1 MKNIKPAEELN
12 HTLMA
17 VGAHADDIEM
27 NVGGTLLKY
36 HALGY
41 GVDYVM
47 STNNMS
53 GQFRTRNP
61 DGTLSRTNPPW
72 DLMMQTRK
80 KEAADAA
87 ALVDTTPVHL
97 DHPQRHYYNHKG
109 EQIEVRYGSEQP
121 GAIGPKTPTI
131 LTAHQDRT
139 VVERLTE
146 LILERN
152 PEAILVHGMVMIDME
167 HVGTCLLT
175 TKAYWL
181 AKERGYQGMLLHWLD
196 ATVSTFGDAYQ
207 QWMTHVDVTSYWDKK
222 IDWIRLHAS
231 VVLAPEEIDYAPR
244 GLACNCGKAEVFDI
258 VSRGNNGMEERPFQ
272 KEIISNAVR

>member
-1 MKNIKPAEELN
+1 MKYIKPEEECN
-12 HTLMA
+12 RTLMA
-17 VGAHADDIEM
+17 VGAHADDIEF

-53 GQFRTRNP
+53 GQFRTKNP
-61 DGTLSRTNPPW
+61 DGTLNRTNPPW
-72 DLMMQTRK
+72 DLMMPTRK
-80 KEAADAA
+80 REAAEAA
-87 ALVDTTPVHL
+87 ALVGTTPVHL
-97 DHPQRHYYNHKG
+97 DHPQRHYYNHQG
-109 EQIEVRYGSEQP
+109 ERVELRYGSERP
-121 GAIGPKTPTI
+121 GEIGPETPTI

-139 VVERLTE
+139 AVERLAN

-152 PEAILVHGMVMIDME
+152 PEAIFVHGMVMTDME

-181 AKERGYQGMLLHWLD
+181 AEERGYQGMLLHWPD

-207 QWMTHVDVTSYWDKK
+207 QWASHVDITSYWKGK
-222 IDWIRLHAS
+222 MDWIRVHAS
-231 VVLAPEEIDYAPR
+231 VVLAPEECEYAPR
-244 GLACNCGKAEVFDI
+244 EAASGCGKVEVFDI
-258 VSRGNNGMEERPFQ
+258 VSRGCKRMQETPFRT
-272 KEIISNAVR
+272 EVISNARR